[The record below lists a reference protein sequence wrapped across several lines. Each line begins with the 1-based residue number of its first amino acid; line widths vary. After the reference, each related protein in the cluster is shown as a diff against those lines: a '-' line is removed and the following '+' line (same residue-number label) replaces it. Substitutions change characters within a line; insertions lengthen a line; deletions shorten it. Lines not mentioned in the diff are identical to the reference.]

1 MPPFENRNLPRGML
15 QLAGRQIRTG
25 TSPVRVA
32 LLVLW
37 ALLSAATTS
46 SRLPWQRGRLLLLL
60 LRAHMLRSPSWW
72 LLWHNPLC
80 NSSGTGGG
88 MPCSRRGKI
97 RRRRRRGQRGEPAG
111 TDASAVASLGAAA
124 GVSVG
129 RR

>member
-1 MPPFENRNLPRGML
+1 M
-15 QLAGRQIRTG
+15 AGRQIRTG

-46 SRLPWQRGRLLLLL
+46 SRLPWQRGRLLLLLLLPWYPILLLL